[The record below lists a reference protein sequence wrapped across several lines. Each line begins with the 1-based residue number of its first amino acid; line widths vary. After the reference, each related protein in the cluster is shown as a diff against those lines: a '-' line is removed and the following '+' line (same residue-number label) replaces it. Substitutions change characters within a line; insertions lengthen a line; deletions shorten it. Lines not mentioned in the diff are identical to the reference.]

1 MCISWQRGESWSDG
15 IQHSF
20 LCALNCSIRE
30 INIAHNSFGKK
41 DKGTWFHN
49 TALFLKLNLKDLRQ
63 TKRER
68 CVGNINKANSGFIK
82 RYLREKVQCHVLRF
96 KLRSIYAH
104 FCLFYFLRERVTCQK
119 ADNRSVWKYSAFILK
134 IISKRNG
141 KTAFFIFTKANSK
154 NYYFLSSWWYYHRL

>member
-1 MCISWQRGESWSDG
+1 MYILTERWELEQWNST
-15 IQHSF
+15 SF
-20 LCALNCSIRE
+20 LCALNCNIRE
-30 INIAHNSFGKK
+30 INIAHNSFWKK

-68 CVGNINKANSGFIK
+68 CVGNINEANSGFIK
-82 RYLREKVQCHVLRF
+82 WYLREKVQCHVLRF

-104 FCLFYFLRERVTCQK
+104 FCLFYFSRKRVTCQK

-154 NYYFLSSWWYYHRL
+154 DYYFLSSWWYYHRL